1 MFRASRSSFTVS
13 AYQLMFPANLP
24 LRALL
29 SCASSSVWVRSSAA
43 TSKPMAF
50 LKGRKVSRLMFFPL
64 LPCGWLVSI
73 FSSVVFIW
81 QFLSWRPAQVTTSQQ
96 MKVEVKDGL
105 AGSRSDIENRAVAVF
120 NAAFARQLGRY
131 QVQVADILGIFRL
144 GTFDVHDVFFG
155 NDE

>member
-1 MFRASRSSFTVS
+1 
-13 AYQLMFPANLP
+13 
-24 LRALL
+24 
-29 SCASSSVWVRSSAA
+29 
-43 TSKPMAF
+43 
-50 LKGRKVSRLMFFPL
+50 MFFPL

-105 AGSRSDIENRAVAVF
+105 AGSRSDIENRTVAVF

-155 NDE
+155 NDEHVGGSLRPDVLERKRTLVFIDFFGRHIATNELAEKAGHFFSTQYSVLSTQF